1 MENLQ
6 FKNEILVSLRKQ
18 IVVFAKLEVPEDI
31 VTKDVDATC
40 KSDNKTVEYNIY
52 QHTFEIQDKW
62 QVNLILFQSSQHDIL
77 ERLQTGL
84 VGDYL
89 CYREF
94 NEDKINYLFLS
105 SANNL
110 ESDRGF

>member
-40 KSDNKTVEYNIY
+40 KSVNKTVEYNIY
-52 QHTFEIQDKW
+52 
-62 QVNLILFQSSQHDIL
+62 
-77 ERLQTGL
+77 
-84 VGDYL
+84 
-89 CYREF
+89 
-94 NEDKINYLFLS
+94 
-105 SANNL
+105 
-110 ESDRGF
+110 